1 VKELLRSRRFQAAVS
16 IVLGIG
22 LLAYFLSRV
31 PLGDIGRQIARAS
44 PSWLLASIVVS
55 LSIFVARALRWT
67 WILRP
72 LGRVPFL
79 PAFRTT
85 SIGFA
90 ANTVLP
96 ARAGE
101 VIRPALLAR
110 ERGLP
115 FSALLA
121 SIVFERILDALAQ
134 LAFLGIA
141 LFTGVAGESGALS
154 SGRIRWVVAAIA
166 AVAVGIA
173 LFAVSGG
180 RPPNACWSGSS
191 ASCPNSSGSPRCGSL
206 IRSWTDSPRSRSRG
220 SRCW

>member
-1 VKELLRSRRFQAAVS
+1 MFRSR
-16 IVLGIG
+16 
-22 LLAYFLSRV
+22 
-31 PLGDIGRQIARAS
+31 DIGRQIARAS

-85 SIGFA
+85 SVGFA

-134 LAFLGIA
+134 LLFLGIA
-141 LFTGVAGESGALS
+141 LSTGVAGESGALS
-154 SGRIRWVVAAIA
+154 SGRIRWVVAGIA
-166 AVAVGIA
+166 AVAVGVA
-173 LFAVSGG
+173 LFAVRLAR
-180 RPPNACWSGSS
+180 RPPSAC
-191 ASCPNSSGSPRCGSL
+191 SSGSVRILPARARPDRAAHRAHVPGRIRLAQDAAAGAAGRRRLDRACGES
-206 IRSWTDSPRSRSRG
+206 STSRSTA
-220 SRCW
+220 